1 MSRITSPSTRKTALV
16 TGASMGIGLEL
27 ARQFAS
33 HGHDVVLVARHRET
47 LEAVAARLETESGIS
62 AHVIVADLS
71 ERNAPQ
77 SLFDEV
83 RSAQLQIDFLVNN
96 AGFGLGGEFSSTDL
110 DRELDIIQVNMAALT
125 HVTKLFLPQMIER
138 RNGRIMQLA
147 SIAAFQPGPMMAV
160 YYASKAY
167 VLSFSQALS
176 EELRDSGVTVTALC
190 PGPTAT
196 NFAATA
202 RVSNSMVFAKTGVA
216 SASDVASY
224 GYSAMMRGKRIAIPS
239 MRDRV
244 MVQIQRIAPRA
255 MVTRIVRKL
264 QENR

>member
-1 MSRITSPSTRKTALV
+1 MSRTTPARTRKTALI

-33 HGHDVVLVARHRET
+33 HGHDVFLVARHKDT
-47 LEAVAARLETESGIS
+47 LDAVAARLESESGMS
-62 AHVIVADLS
+62 AQVLVADLAD
-71 ERNAPQ
+71 RTAPQ
-77 SLFDEV
+77 ALFDEITS
-83 RSAQLQIDFLVNN
+83 RGSQIDFLVNN
-96 AGFGLGGEFSSTDL
+96 AGFGIGGKYSETDGSS
-110 DRELDIIQVNMAALT
+110 ELDIIQVNIAALT
-125 HVTKLFLPQMIER
+125 HLTKLFLPQMLAR
-138 RNGRIMQLA
+138 GNGRIMQVA

-216 SASDVASY
+216 RASDVASY

-239 MRDRV
+239 FRDRV
-244 MVQIQRIAPRA
+244 MVQVQRAVPRA
-255 MVTRIVRKL
+255 LVTRIVRKL